1 MPTHIG
7 IGFSQEAN
15 ISEAAFR
22 AATQAKEQNQQPNVD
37 LVIVFNTI
45 HYNPIETSLIIRK
58 IFPQAKIV
66 GCSTAGIILSELI
79 SLRGVGVLVITSDE
93 MKFGTSAISEIESQD
108 LRQAGI
114 SLAKNCINDL
124 GLQKRA
130 AFIMLFDGLIKDNS
144 PLVKGLHEILG
155 NVFPI
160 FGAGSCDDFHFK
172 NSYEYYQDKVLNNS
186 ATGFLLGGQA
196 KLGYSCKHGWK
207 PLGKPRTI
215 NQVDGHIIKTID
227 NKKAISL
234 YEEYF
239 LNEVKNVKLARLE
252 QLAIRYPLGIYIED
266 ENEYILRN
274 AVDILADGSI
284 VCQGEIPE
292 GAEVHIM
299 IGNKE
304 SCRQAA
310 TDAATEAREGLQGK
324 QPKLVLIFESLGR
337 LKLQGRATYKEI
349 QSIKGI
355 LGHNTPIFGM
365 YSHGEIAPLKSED
378 NIRKTYLQNESIII
392 LAIG

>member
-1 MPTHIG
+1 MATHIG
-7 IGFSQEAN
+7 IGFSQETN

-22 AATQAKEQNQQPNVD
+22 AATQAKELNKQPLVD

-45 HYNPIETSLIIRK
+45 HYNPLETILSIRK
-58 IFPQAKIV
+58 VLPQAKVI

-79 SLRGVGVLVITSDE
+79 AMRGVGVLAITSDE
-93 MKFGTSAISEIESQD
+93 MKFGISFMSDIETLD
-108 LRQAGI
+108 LRQAGAI
-114 SLAKNCINDL
+114 IAKNAINDL
-124 GLQKRA
+124 GLQRRA
-130 AFIMLFDGLIKDNS
+130 SFILFFDGLIKNNS
-144 PLVKGLHEILG
+144 PLIKGLHEILG
-155 NVFPI
+155 NVFPV
-160 FGAGSCDDFHFK
+160 FGAGSSDDFHFK
-172 NSYEYYQDKVLNNS
+172 KSYQYFQDKTMEGSVVGL
-186 ATGFLLGGQA
+186 LLGGQA
-196 KLGYSCKHGWK
+196 KVGYSCKHGWK
-207 PLGKPRTI
+207 PLGKPRTVSR
-215 NQVDGHIIKTID
+215 VDGHIIKSID
-227 NKKAISL
+227 NKKAIGL

-239 LNEVKNVKLARLE
+239 LDEVKNIKLARLE

-266 ENEYILRN
+266 ENEYVLRN
-274 AVDILADGSI
+274 AVDILSDGSI

-292 GAEVHIM
+292 GAEAHIM

-310 TDAATEAREGLQGK
+310 VDAATEARAGLQGK

-337 LKLQGRATYKEI
+337 HKLQGRSTFKEI
-349 QSIKGI
+349 QSVKGI

-378 NIRKTYLQNESIII
+378 KIRKTYLQNESIII